1 MLTKGFLVSGF
12 GNVHSHLMSL
22 GILLKMFSAP
32 SDKGTRLWK
41 YHTLSDK
48 LLNWKFK
55 KSVRYN
61 RIYDKYLDVSW
72 RFDVIVQRGLQR
84 IAMAD

>member
-32 SDKGTRLWK
+32 SDKGTRLA
-41 YHTLSDK
+41 LPD
-48 LLNWKFK
+48 LLMGMRQM
-55 KSVRYN
+55 S
-61 RIYDKYLDVSW
+61 DVSMCEKSECIKLCQQQQIQLDK
-72 RFDVIVQRGLQR
+72 FYKR
-84 IAMAD
+84 IA